1 LPACRADVRREA
13 ILKDQRMSVQPAKR
27 IGVLYID
34 DGSSECGAARCRL
47 QADAR
52 FRLVTARTVA
62 DLNRLLQ
69 GESFDLVLSE
79 LKPWGLAELDILD
92 VVRAAKPRVPVVIL
106 TSCGSEDWAVE
117 TMKRAAAD
125 YIPKTQD
132 YLERLPGR
140 LMAASEKFADVAPP
154 NPAGTLSRDASVYS
168 RFLNAFSA
176 SVALVDQSGVILGV
190 NEVWKQFA
198 RENYYQDDDFSKG
211 LNYLQ
216 ICDRGAKR
224 GVPGA
229 TAIAQGLRHV
239 LSGESATFA
248 AEYVWP
254 SADRKRWFTVL
265 IGPVRDV
272 EPRGAIVVH
281 VDITARKQ
289 AEEQLRESE
298 ERFRLAAQATRDAI
312 WDWDL
317 AKDQVWR
324 SKGFQTLFGYKP
336 EEVTT
341 AWDWWSDRIH
351 PDDRERVLAQI
362 PMPGGGDSQQSAF
375 EYRFLRAD
383 GTYADVFD
391 RGFVMFNSD
400 GKPVRMIGSIMDLS
414 ERRRAEEMDQVH
426 RAELA
431 HIARLNTMGEIATG
445 LAHELNQPLTAIA
458 NYAHSGAQAI
468 LSKGSQRDDTLLLSW
483 LEKITINT
491 HRAAEMIRR
500 LRSFARKSEP
510 HRKSC
515 EINELIQEVIDL
527 LEAETRLHNVRVRWE
542 PTQAVYANVDRIQIQ
557 QVLVNLLH
565 NAYEAMA
572 ANPPE
577 QRRVTIGVTVGQDL
591 IEISVEDLGEGI
603 AAENMDRVFEAFFTN
618 KPNGVGVGLAISR
631 SIVEGHGGRMWVQ
644 PNPQRGVT
652 FHFTLPPAGAQNA

>member
-1 LPACRADVRREA
+1 MV
-13 ILKDQRMSVQPAKR
+13 KDQRMNVQPAKR
-27 IGVLYID
+27 IGVLYIH
-34 DGSSECGAARCRL
+34 DGSSECDVVRCRL

-52 FRLVTARTVA
+52 FRLVAAGSVA
-62 DLNRLLQ
+62 DLNRLL
-69 GESFDLVLSE
+69 GEETFDLVLSE
-79 LKPWGLAELDILD
+79 LKPWGLAELEILEI
-92 VVRAAKPRVPVVIL
+92 VRATRARLPVVIA
-106 TSCGSEDWAVE
+106 TSSGSEDWAVE
-117 TMKRAAAD
+117 AMQRGAAD
-125 YIPKTQD
+125 YIPKTHG

-140 LMAASEKFADVAPP
+140 LMAAAEKFAGGVATD
-154 NPAGTLSRDASVYS
+154 PASSLSRDASVYN
-168 RFLNAFSA
+168 RFLNAFSV
-176 SVALVDQSGVILGV
+176 SVALVDQSGIILGV

-211 LNYLQ
+211 LNYLE
-216 ICDRGAKR
+216 ICDRGAER
-224 GVPGA
+224 NVPGA
-229 TAIAQGLRHV
+229 AAIAEGLRRV
-239 LSGESATFA
+239 LAGESATFA
-248 AEYVWP
+248 AEYACHSP
-254 SADRKRWFTVL
+254 DRQRWFTVL
-265 IGPVRDV
+265 IGPVRDD
-272 EPRGAIVVH
+272 EPRGAIIVH
-281 VDITARKQ
+281 VDVTARKQ
-289 AEEQLRESE
+289 AEAQLRESE
-298 ERFRLAAQATRDAI
+298 ERFRLAARATRDAI

-324 SKGFQTLFGYKP
+324 STGFQTLFGYQP

-341 AWDWWSDRIH
+341 DWDWWSERIH
-351 PDDRERVLAQI
+351 PDDRERVFAQI
-362 PMPGGGDSQQSAF
+362 PMPGRADSQQSAF

-391 RGFVMFNSD
+391 RGFVMFNSE

-414 ERRRAEEMDQVH
+414 ERRRAEEMVQVH

-500 LRSFARKSEP
+500 IRSFARKSEP
-510 HRKSC
+510 HRKLC

-527 LEAETRLHNVRVRWE
+527 LEAETRLHSVRVRWE
-542 PTQAVYANVDRIQIQ
+542 PAQAVYANVDRIQIQ

-572 ANPPE
+572 ANPPQ
-577 QRRVTIGVTVGQDL
+577 QRRVSIGVAVGQDH

-631 SIVEGHGGRMWVQ
+631 SIVEGHGGRMWVD
-644 PNPQRGVT
+644 PNPQQGVT
-652 FHFTLPPAGAQNA
+652 FHFTLPLAGAQDA